1 MAKKKY
7 SKKYNNTVNIFWPG
21 GGLDAI
27 GSINMESPLGVAGP
41 KVDAAFSTM
50 GPIKGTKLQPVAV
63 KGPGLNAKFNNFLA
77 GKGIS
82 GNQIVDLGNS
92 TEALFSTIANMM
104 DKSKSDTELID
115 QIGLNNT
122 YAGGGPLG
130 WAQMGT
136 DIATSIVDD
145 VQKSKGRDVSHIID
159 AIKKGGNI
167 QVASGNY
174 DNIMAQRGMMGE
186 YNHVTKRDLGHKN
199 FGQVLLSSSGEAAQ
213 GFAKGFSSTGNV
225 WGGIAQGVVQ
235 GFGDALSAVFGN
247 ANNKRKARYI
257 NRESDRSNIRKDYT
271 FDLALANTKKQQHLN
286 AMSNVVAANG
296 GPLNMKYTGVM
307 SPFGNRFDLGGNMDT
322 TFTNGVTIIGNG
334 GTHEES
340 PFEGVPMGIAS
351 DGKPNLVEEGEVI
364 WNNYVFSDRLKVPKE
379 IIQTLGLKGS
389 NLSFADA
396 AKQIQEESKERPN
409 DPISKNGL
417 QANMTKLIN
426 IQETVRQEKEGNQ
439 FATGGKLGKLY
450 EGDGEYPN
458 FLDFGMFS
466 GYTPLG
472 ILDRAFY
479 LGNTPKIRGY
489 NTSNYSPSEVPAASL
504 KTPSRDYNTW
514 KFGDDFPYYSN
525 GRYDTDYIN
534 WVNNGLTEKMVKDG
548 LQNYPELFSRYL
560 KSNPNYIPTLTQ
572 ARKWMT
578 DGNFSDWHKYAAM
591 LYSKYLEDTENAEV
605 DAMLKASKSLGMPFD
620 DTTNDPAKSK
630 KSSDD
635 TTTNDKGNPV
645 APMRLHPLRHSALAA
660 QFASVLN
667 NMLGGNKPNYSNL
680 ASFENAIR
688 NIRDIDSTEIGNKL
702 MYKPFDR
709 DYYQNMLIASS
720 NATRRAA
727 RNVSGGNRAQALAGI
742 LATDYNEGIKLGE
755 LARQAEEYNWA
766 RRQKVEDFNRATN
779 MFNSELGFKAGAT
792 NAELDAKRATLLGEL
807 ARQRE
812 IERLANRKEHIDANT
827 AFINSLANLGK
838 EKTYLDMLR
847 WMGETNVLRGESKNA
862 YDPEF
867 FDFWNAWQERKKNKK
882 TTKTNG

>member
-21 GGLDAI
+21 GGLDAV
-27 GSINMESPLGVAGP
+27 GSINMESPILMGSP
-41 KVDAAFSTM
+41 KADALFKDGI
-50 GPIKGTKLQPVAV
+50 GPIKDMGLQPVAV

-145 VQKSKGRDVSHIID
+145 INKSKGRDVSHIID

-186 YNHVTKRDLGHKN
+186 YNHVNKRDIGHKN

-225 WGGIAQGVVQ
+225 FGGIAQGVVQ
-235 GFGDALSAVFGN
+235 GVGDAISSIFSN

-271 FDLALANTKKQQHLN
+271 YDLALANTKKQQHLN

-307 SPFGNRFDLGGNMDT
+307 SPFGSRFALGGNMDT
-322 TFTNGVTIIGNG
+322 VFTNGITIIGNG

-340 PFEGVPMGIAS
+340 PLEGVPMGIAS

-364 WNNYVFSDRLKVPKE
+364 WNNYVFSNRLKVPKE
-379 IIQTLGLKGS
+379 VMQALGLKRN

-396 AKQIQEESKERPN
+396 AKQMQEESKERPN

-417 QANMTKLIN
+417 QANMTKLMN
-426 IQETVRQEKEGNQ
+426 TQETIRQEKEGNQ

-458 FLDFGMFS
+458 YLDIGMFS
-466 GYTPLG
+466 GYTPLD
-472 ILDRAFY
+472 ILDRAYY
-479 LGNTPKIRGY
+479 LGNTPKIRKY
-489 NTSNYSPSEVPAASL
+489 NTSNDIPL

-534 WVNNGLTEKMVKDG
+534 WVNNVLTEKMVKEG
-548 LQNYPELFSRYL
+548 VQNYPELFSRYL
-560 KSNPNYIPTLTQ
+560 KSNPNYTPTLSQ

-591 LYSKYLEDTENAEV
+591 LYSKYLEDAENAEV
-605 DAMLKASKSLGMPFD
+605 DAMLKASESLGVPFGD
-620 DTTNDPAKSK
+620 ETTNPVDPK
-630 KSSDD
+630 KPKGKGEDEGDD
-635 TTTNDKGNPV
+635 EITGKGNPV

-667 NMLGGNKPNYSNL
+667 NMLGGNDPDYSNL
-680 ASFENAIR
+680 ASFENAVR
-688 NIRDIDSTEIGNKL
+688 NIREVNHTPIGNYL

-709 DYYQNMLIASS
+709 NYYQNMLIASS

-742 LATDYNEGIKLGE
+742 LAADYNEGIKLGE
-755 LARQAEEYNWA
+755 LSRQAEEYNLA

-807 ARQRE
+807 ARQKE
-812 IERLANRKEHIDANT
+812 IERYANRKEHIDANT
-827 AFINSLANLGK
+827 AFINSLTNLGK

-847 WMGETNVLRGESKNA
+847 WMGETDVLRGESKNA

-882 TTKTNG
+882 TTKTNE